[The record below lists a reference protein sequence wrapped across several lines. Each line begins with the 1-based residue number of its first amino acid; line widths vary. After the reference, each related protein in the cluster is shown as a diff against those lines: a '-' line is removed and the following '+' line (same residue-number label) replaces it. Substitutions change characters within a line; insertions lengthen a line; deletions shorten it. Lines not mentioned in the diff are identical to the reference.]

1 VGFEALGALGTFA
14 AGLAAGAAFLAVVA
28 FWVRLTSLAAL
39 KMAKSKRQMLKWF
52 TSFAIL

>member
-39 KMAKSKRQMLKWF
+39 KMAKSKRQMLKWLI
-52 TSFAIL
+52 SCVIL